1 MSRDAWYD
9 EQFRGMQTLRWLHQ
23 FLLRIGSRGRKFVLG
38 GGLALVLV
46 AVLCSIMLR
55 GENAQAVVSTLRN
68 PMSVFAA
75 RSPGVRL
82 GGALYQTKPRVAAA
96 PRKRDRPVGVV
107 PHERVLS
114 NVRSR
119 PAPPA
124 AAFADA
130 PPIALL
136 GGPGL
141 MNDMPIGGSLV
152 GGSPAFDVP
161 PFGFGDTP
169 GFTVGPGNPPG
180 NETPGGGGGPG
191 PGTGPGQGPGSAVPE
206 IGTWLMII
214 VGLGVIGQA
223 FRRQKA
229 RLTAPLRG

>member
-1 MSRDAWYD
+1 
-9 EQFRGMQTLRWLHQ
+9 MQALRWLKQ

-38 GGLALVLV
+38 GGLALIVTV
-46 AVLCSIMLR
+46 VLCSILLR
-55 GENAQAVVSTLRN
+55 GENAQAVVTTLRN

-82 GGALYQTKPRVAAA
+82 GGALYQTKPRMAAA
-96 PRKRDRPVGVV
+96 PRQRTRPAGIV

-114 NVRSR
+114 NVRTR
-119 PAPPA
+119 PSPPPV
-124 AAFADA
+124 AFADA

-136 GGPGL
+136 GEPGL
-141 MNDMPIGGSLV
+141 MSGVPIDGLPG

-169 GFTVGPGNPPG
+169 GFTAGPGSPPS

-191 PGTGPGQGPGSAVPE
+191 PGAGPGQGPGSAVPE
-206 IGTWLMII
+206 LGTWLMMIA
-214 VGLGVIGQA
+214 GLGMVGQA
-223 FRRQKA
+223 FRRQRA
-229 RLTAPLRG
+229 RLMAPSRA

>member
-1 MSRDAWYD
+1 MHS
-9 EQFRGMQTLRWLHQ
+9 LRWLKQ

-38 GGLALVLV
+38 GGLVLIFT
-46 AVLCSIMLR
+46 AVLCNIMLR
-55 GENAQAVVSTLRN
+55 GENARAVVTTLRN

-82 GGALYQTKPRVAAA
+82 DGALYQTKPKVAAA
-96 PRKRDRPVGVV
+96 SRKRDRPIALL

-119 PAPPA
+119 PSPPP

-130 PPIALL
+130 PPLALL
-136 GGPGL
+136 GEPGL
-141 MNDMPIGGSLV
+141 MTGVPIGGPQG

-169 GFTVGPGNPPG
+169 GFTAGPGNPPG
-180 NETPGGGGGPG
+180 NETPGGGGPG
-191 PGTGPGQGPGSAVPE
+191 PGSGPGSAVPE
-206 IGTWLMII
+206 LGTWLMMI
-214 VGLGVIGQA
+214 VGLGAVGQA
-223 FRRQKA
+223 VRGQKA
-229 RLTAPLRG
+229 RLAAFLQS